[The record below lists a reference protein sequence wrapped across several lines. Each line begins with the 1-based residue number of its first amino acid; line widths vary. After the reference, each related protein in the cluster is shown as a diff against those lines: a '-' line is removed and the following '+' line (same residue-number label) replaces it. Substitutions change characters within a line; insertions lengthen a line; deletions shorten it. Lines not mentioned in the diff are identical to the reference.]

1 MSILAQPP
9 TEPVE
14 FPAEVWNPL
23 MTALSWLLWIG
34 IIVCVAALI
43 TCGAI
48 LVNQRKSTGVQ
59 IVETATLA
67 RILLCATVIGSSSG
81 LAQAVMA

>member
-1 MSILAQPP
+1 MSVLAQPP

-14 FPAEVWNPL
+14 FPAEVWSPL
-23 MTALSWLLWIG
+23 MTALSWLLWFG
-34 IIVCVAALI
+34 IIICVAALI
-43 TCGAI
+43 VCGAI

-59 IVETATLA
+59 IVENATLA
-67 RILLCATVIGSSSG
+67 RILLCSTVIGSASG